1 MNTEIS
7 KVLSFRL
14 SGRFAHFRKFYT
26 NASSLSY
33 LIPPRT
39 VIIGMLASVLE
50 YKRDSYY
57 DVFTPEKF
65 KISVSVTPGT
75 IIRKQMQSMNYLHD
89 SYYKVLA
96 GGSGKS
102 KGFHSQC
109 KLELLI
115 PEKEL
120 IVYTVYAGASD
131 EDALKTL
138 EEAESKIRRGDLGFG
153 MYFGQRQFRAAVGE
167 LQMFENVSFA
177 ESSDH
182 LDSLCLQENAEPDMT
197 KNAETHIV
205 IDQMPIQMRKEI
217 QDKKKDKTDT
227 GRVLHSVKRV
237 MYEKSGKRI
246 FGNFRNCYRI
256 GEKTIS
262 FYEG

>member
-39 VIIGMLASVLE
+39 VIVGMLASVLE
-50 YKRDSYY
+50 YGRDSYY
-57 DVFTPEKF
+57 DVFAPERF
-65 KISVSVTPGT
+65 GISVSVTPGT

-89 SYYKVLA
+89 SYYKILA
-96 GGSGKS
+96 GGSGKP

-109 KLELLI
+109 KLELLM
-115 PEKEL
+115 PEKDRISYAL
-120 IVYTVYAGASD
+120 YAGARD
-131 EDALKTL
+131 EDGLKIL
-138 EEAESKIRRGDLGFG
+138 GEAESKIRRGELGFG
-153 MYFGQRQFRAAVGE
+153 IYLGQRQFRAEVGE
-167 LQMFENVSFA
+167 LQIFENVSFA
-177 ESSDH
+177 EKSDH

-205 IDQMPIQMRKEI
+205 IDQMPIHMRKET
-217 QDKKKDKTDT
+217 QGKNKAGADP

>member
-26 NASSLSY
+26 NSSSLSY

-39 VIIGMLASVLE
+39 VIIGMLASVME

-65 KISVSVTPGT
+65 RISASVAPGT
-75 IIRKQMQSMNYLHD
+75 MIRKQMQSMNYLHD
-89 SYYKVLA
+89 TYYKVLA
-96 GGSGKS
+96 GGSGKFS
-102 KGFHSQC
+102 GFHSQC

-115 PEKEL
+115 PGKKD
-120 IVYTVYAGASD
+120 IAYTVYVGVWD
-131 EDALKTL
+131 KDALKVL
-138 EEAESKIRRGDLGFG
+138 EEIESKIRIGDLGFG
-153 MYFGQRQFRAAVGE
+153 IYFGQRQFRANVDE
-167 LQMFENVSFA
+167 IRVFENISF
-177 ESSDH
+177 EGNSEH

-197 KNAETHIV
+197 KNAEMHIV
-205 IDQMPIQMRKEI
+205 IDQMPIHMRKEM
-217 QDKKKDKTDT
+217 QGKKKDKTEP
-227 GRVLHSVKRV
+227 GRTLHSVQRV
-237 MYEKSGKRI
+237 LYEKSGKRI

-262 FYEG
+262 FYEE

>member
-7 KVLSFRL
+7 KMMSFRL

-39 VIIGMLASVLE
+39 VIVGMLASVLE
-50 YKRDSYY
+50 YGRDSYY
-57 DVFTPEKF
+57 DVFAPGKF
-65 KISVSVTPGT
+65 GISVSVTPGT

-96 GGSGKS
+96 GGSGKPR
-102 KGFHSQC
+102 GFHSQC
-109 KLELLI
+109 KLELLM
-115 PEKEL
+115 PEKGR
-120 IVYTVYAGASD
+120 ISYTVYAGSRD
-131 EDALKTL
+131 EDALKIL
-138 EEAESKIRRGDLGFG
+138 EGAESKITRDDLGFG
-153 MYFGQRQFRAAVGE
+153 VYLGQRQFRAGVSA
-167 LQMFENVSFA
+167 LQVFENVSFV
-177 ESSDH
+177 ENSDH
-182 LDSLCLQENAEPDMT
+182 LDSLCLQENADPDMT

-205 IDQMPIQMRKEI
+205 IDQMPIHMRKEI
-217 QDKKKDKTDT
+217 QSRNKDKTDP
-227 GRVLHSVKRV
+227 GRSLHSVKRV
-237 MYEKSGKRI
+237 LCEKSGKRI
-246 FGNFRNCYRI
+246 FGNFRNCYQI